1 MAKVELHI
9 NGYFELTF
17 LNPVT
22 HEPVDEDFQLG
33 IMDNLQQGEY
43 LIGME
48 SRTVKDIND
57 LDNVLYTF
65 DIEPTNNV
73 AYEFDE
79 L

>member
-9 NGYFELTF
+9 NGYFEITF

-22 HEPVDEDFQLG
+22 KQPVDDDYQLG

-43 LIGME
+43 VLGMD
-48 SRTVKDIND
+48 SKTVKDIND

-65 DIEPTNNV
+65 VLDPTVNV
-73 AYEFDE
+73 SYEFDE